1 MNKEFL
7 RMQQLAGLI
16 NENQYKNNVIFEGE
30 EAETADK
37 IPDNILAIV
46 AKATKQPAE
55 KVKQIVKQKES
66 STEDQVDESLT
77 LTSITIAGLIPLAME
92 SIGGLANWISRNT
105 GKNPSQIA
113 QLKKFNEKIEEKE
126 KLIKSLDKKDAKSE
140 MRERELLAN
149 LKKQRDDIWGS
160 DFGQW
165 MKEKAHKLH
174 HIYTWPIR
182 TLLKTIGF
190 FTGSKNLKNKEF
202 REKLANILY
211 AITMTGVAG
220 AGILTHLGHLAGVG
234 PVALTIADGVKGG
247 KSVSEIISSIGLAI

>member
-1 MNKEFL
+1 
-7 RMQQLAGLI
+7 
-16 NENQYKNNVIFEGE
+16 
-30 EAETADK
+30 
-37 IPDNILAIV
+37 
-46 AKATKQPAE
+46 
-55 KVKQIVKQKES
+55 
-66 STEDQVDESLT
+66 
-77 LTSITIAGLIPLAME
+77 ME

-182 TLLKTIGF
+182 TLLRTIGF
-190 FTGSKNLKNKEF
+190 FTGNKKLKNKEF

-211 AITMTGVAG
+211 AITMTGIAG
-220 AGILTHLGHLAGVG
+220 AGVLAHLGHLTGVA
-234 PVALTIADGVKGG
+234 PVAMTIADGVKGG
-247 KSVSEIISSIGLAI
+247 KSISEIISSIGLAI